1 MNYQNFQKYLNL
13 INCIKDVNVKNM
25 SKEDVLYL
33 IYTLCEAVEE
43 TAFNEAKKVA
53 LTESQEKGYE
63 LGHKD
68 GYNDG
73 HVDGYCAGYEDGYG
87 DGYVHKKKMIV
98 VAATNVKKVESTANH
113 SDNYKN
119 GYDNGYKN
127 GSKDGYARGYSDC
140 CQDYHAYKE
149 SCKNAAA
156 SNN

>member
-13 INCIKDVNVKNM
+13 INCIKDVNAKNM

-73 HVDGYCAGYEDGYG
+73 HIDGYCEGYDEGWNDGC
-87 DGYVHKKKMIV
+87 VLKKKKIV
-98 VAATNVKKVESTANH
+98 VAATNVKKVESTANP
-113 SDNYKN
+113 SNNYKN
-119 GYDNGYKN
+119 GYDNGYK
-127 GSKDGYARGYSDC
+127 DGYDRGYSDS
-140 CQDYHAYKE
+140 CQDYHARKE

-156 SNN
+156 LNN